1 MSEFKK
7 YHPIVNFLYF
17 VFVIVFSVTEMH
29 PVCLTIS
36 LLSSLLC
43 TFVCCGSGRLK
54 SSVMFFIPVFLM
66 TALINPLFNHE
77 GITIIT
83 YLPGGNPLTLESV
96 VYGLCSACMIVNVI
110 CWFGVY
116 GNIMTSDKF
125 IYLFGR
131 VIPSLSLILSM
142 TLRFVPLFAKQL
154 KTVVN
159 ARKGMGIDSST
170 GSIKTR
176 IKNGLTVLSVM
187 ITWALE
193 NAIDTADSM
202 RSRGYGSPGRTA
214 FSVFRFSERDIA
226 AITAIVFLGLY
237 VLVGSFA
244 GAAEI
249 LYFPYL
255 KSVPFSL
262 YSVSVYFAYGILC
275 LIPIFIE
282 IWEVVKWNVSDWK
295 K

>member
-54 SSVMFFIPVFLM
+54 SSVLFFIPVFLM

-202 RSRGYGSPGRTA
+202 RSRGYGIPGRTA

-282 IWEVVKWNVSDWK
+282 IWEVIKWNVSDWK

>member
-54 SSVMFFIPVFLM
+54 SSVLFFIPVFLM

-142 TLRFVPLFAKQL
+142 TLRFIPLFAKQL

-202 RSRGYGSPGRTA
+202 RSRGYGIPGRTA
-214 FSVFRFSERDIA
+214 FSVFRFSGRDIA
-226 AITAIVFLGLY
+226 AITVIVFLGLY

-282 IWEVVKWNVSDWK
+282 IWEVIKWNVSDWK

>member
-54 SSVMFFIPVFLM
+54 SSVLFFIPVFLM

-142 TLRFVPLFAKQL
+142 TLRFIPLFAKQL

-202 RSRGYGSPGRTA
+202 RSRGYGIPGRTA
-214 FSVFRFSERDIA
+214 FSVFRFSGRDIA

-282 IWEVVKWNVSDWK
+282 IWEVIKWNVSDWK

>member
-43 TFVCCGSGRLK
+43 TFVCCGSDRLK
-54 SSVMFFIPVFLM
+54 NSVLFFIPVFIM

-202 RSRGYGSPGRTA
+202 RSRGYGIPGRTA
-214 FSVFRFSERDIA
+214 FSVFRFSGRDIA

-282 IWEVVKWNVSDWK
+282 IWEVIKWNVSDWK

>member
-29 PVCLTIS
+29 PVCFTIS

-43 TFVCCGSGRLK
+43 TFVCCGSDRLK
-54 SSVMFFIPVFLM
+54 NSVLFFIPVFIM

-202 RSRGYGSPGRTA
+202 RSRGYGIPGRTA
-214 FSVFRFSERDIA
+214 FSVFRFSGRDIA

-282 IWEVVKWNVSDWK
+282 IWEVIKWNVSDWK

>member
-54 SSVMFFIPVFLM
+54 SSVLFFIPVFIM

-202 RSRGYGSPGRTA
+202 RSRGYGIPGRTA
-214 FSVFRFSERDIA
+214 FSVFRFSGRDIA
-226 AITAIVFLGLY
+226 AITVIVFLGLY

-282 IWEVVKWNVSDWK
+282 IWEVIKWNVSDWK

>member
-43 TFVCCGSGRLK
+43 TFVCCGSDRLK
-54 SSVMFFIPVFLM
+54 NSVLFFIPVFIM

-142 TLRFVPLFAKQL
+142 TLRFIPLFAKQL

-202 RSRGYGSPGRTA
+202 RSRGYGIPGRTA
-214 FSVFRFSERDIA
+214 FSVFRFSGRDIA

-282 IWEVVKWNVSDWK
+282 IWEVIKWNVSDWK

>member
-43 TFVCCGSGRLK
+43 TFVCCGSDRLK
-54 SSVMFFIPVFLM
+54 NSVLFFIPVFIM

-142 TLRFVPLFAKQL
+142 TLRFIPLFAKQL

-202 RSRGYGSPGRTA
+202 RSRGYGIPGRTA
-214 FSVFRFSERDIA
+214 FSVFRFSGRDIA
-226 AITAIVFLGLY
+226 AITVIVFLGLY

-282 IWEVVKWNVSDWK
+282 IWEVIKWNVSDWK

>member
-54 SSVMFFIPVFLM
+54 SSVLFFIPVFLM

-142 TLRFVPLFAKQL
+142 TLTFVPLFAKQL

-202 RSRGYGSPGRTA
+202 RSRGYGIPGRTA

-282 IWEVVKWNVSDWK
+282 IWEVIKWNVSDWK

>member
-43 TFVCCGSGRLK
+43 TFVCCGSDRLK
-54 SSVMFFIPVFLM
+54 NSVLFFIPVFIM

-142 TLRFVPLFAKQL
+142 TLRFIPLFGKQL

-202 RSRGYGSPGRTA
+202 RSRGYGIPGRTA
-214 FSVFRFSERDIA
+214 FSVFRFSGRDITA
-226 AITAIVFLGLY
+226 VIAIVFLGLY

-282 IWEVVKWNVSDWK
+282 IWEVIKWNVSDWK

>member
-54 SSVMFFIPVFLM
+54 SSVLFFIPVFLM

-142 TLRFVPLFAKQL
+142 TLRFIPLFAKQL

-202 RSRGYGSPGRTA
+202 RSRGYGIPGRTA

-249 LYFPYL
+249 LYFPCL

-282 IWEVVKWNVSDWK
+282 IWEVIKWNVSDWK

>member
-54 SSVMFFIPVFLM
+54 NSVLFFIPVFIM

-202 RSRGYGSPGRTA
+202 RSRGYGIPGRTA
-214 FSVFRFSERDIA
+214 FSVFHFSGRDIA

-282 IWEVVKWNVSDWK
+282 IWEVIKWNVSDWK

>member
-54 SSVMFFIPVFLM
+54 SSVLFFIPVFLM

-125 IYLFGR
+125 IYLFGW
-131 VIPSLSLILSM
+131 VIPSLSLIFSM
-142 TLRFVPLFAKQL
+142 TLRFIPLFAKQL

-176 IKNGLTVLSVM
+176 IKNGLTALSVM

-202 RSRGYGSPGRTA
+202 RSRGYGIPGRTA
-214 FSVFRFSERDIA
+214 FSVFRFSGRDIA

-282 IWEVVKWNVSDWK
+282 IWEVIKWNVSDWK

>member
-54 SSVMFFIPVFLM
+54 SSVLFFIPVFLM

-202 RSRGYGSPGRTA
+202 RSRGYGIPGRTA
-214 FSVFRFSERDIA
+214 FSVFRFSGRDIA

-282 IWEVVKWNVSDWK
+282 IWEVIKWNVSDWK

>member
-43 TFVCCGSGRLK
+43 TFVCCGSDRLK
-54 SSVMFFIPVFLM
+54 NSVLFFIPVFLM

-202 RSRGYGSPGRTA
+202 RSRGYGIPGRTA
-214 FSVFRFSERDIA
+214 FSVFRFSGRDIA

-282 IWEVVKWNVSDWK
+282 IWEVIKWNVSDWK

>member
-54 SSVMFFIPVFLM
+54 SSVLFFIPVFLM

-142 TLRFVPLFAKQL
+142 TLRFIPLFAKQL

-202 RSRGYGSPGRTA
+202 RSRGYGIPGRTA

-282 IWEVVKWNVSDWK
+282 IWEVIKWNVSDWK

>member
-43 TFVCCGSGRLK
+43 TFVCCGSDRLK
-54 SSVMFFIPVFLM
+54 NSVLFFIPVFIM

-202 RSRGYGSPGRTA
+202 RSRGYGIPGRTA

-282 IWEVVKWNVSDWK
+282 IWEVIKWNVSDWK